1 MWGFAATIF
10 LSAFLLF
17 QIQPLIGKYIL
28 PWFGGTPAV
37 WSTCMLFF
45 QILLLGGY
53 AYAHAVASRLT
64 PKRQGQVH
72 AVMVVA
78 ALLLIAVTSFF
89 WTSPITPGEAFK
101 PTDSSLPILR
111 ILLVLGLGVGLPYFL
126 LSTTG
131 PLVQAWFARVYPH
144 KSPYRLYVLS
154 NVGSLLAL
162 LSYPFVFEPMLP
174 LTTQANAWSVGFV
187 VYGVMVLVLAWVLAR
202 RAANTALEA
211 GPGATSV
218 SDGGDSTAEGPG
230 AASMSRQATS
240 AQGDLET
247 RTGLLEHEAVWHKQ
261 QEEGPP
267 TFGRKVLWMS
277 LAAVASL
284 MLLATTNQ
292 MCQEVA
298 VIPFLWI
305 LPLVLYLLSFILV
318 FSKDAYSARVFWMPA
333 MVLSSAA
340 TLWAMFEGVD
350 LGIVAQVAIYS
361 VNLFVVCMVAHG
373 EMVRL
378 RPKPEYLTSFYLMMS
393 LGGAMGGLFVS
404 AVAPFVFLGFWELHV
419 GIALTWALVLV
430 QLYRVRRQAYASVG
444 LRAARLACG
453 ATTGVVLAFLVA
465 HIVAELGGTVYL
477 SRNFYGLLK
486 VKQEVSSHSSRQ
498 LNRLTHGAITH
509 GMQYTDPAL
518 GCVPTS
524 YYGPTTG
531 AGLAINFH
539 PRRVHLDLSGE
550 SVEAV
555 GDRTLDIGAIGMGTG
570 TLASLGEP
578 GDRMRFYEINPQVIS
593 LSKGK
598 EAVFTYADKCPAI
611 VDVAEGDARITLERE
626 VNEGRAGL
634 YDVLL
639 VDAFSSDSIPV
650 HLLTVEAV
658 QLYQRAMKPDG
669 ILVVHISNRHLDLR
683 PVVFGIARHL
693 GLFAVTVDYDV
704 DSSRDL
710 YGATWIIL
718 TNNKAFFETYP
729 VSDLLK
735 QQEPP
740 IREVPLWT
748 DNYSNLSLIL
758 K

>member
-64 PKRQGQVH
+64 PKRQSQVH
-72 AVMVVA
+72 G
-78 ALLLIAVTSFF
+78 ALLLVSLVMLGVTAFF
-89 WTSPITPGEAFK
+89 WNSPITPGEEFK
-101 PTDSSLPILR
+101 PGDSSMPIPR

-131 PLVQAWFARVYPH
+131 PLVQSWFARIYPDR
-144 KSPYRLYVLS
+144 SPYKLYVLS

-187 VYGVMVLVLAWVLAR
+187 VYGVCVLVLAWVLAKKAGSLPAQPTLEVASEQEGVL
-202 RAANTALEA
+202 AAR
-211 GPGATSV
+211 
-218 SDGGDSTAEGPG
+218 TAEIDPLTATPEQL
-230 AASMSRQATS
+230 AAAL
-240 AQGDLET
+240 GVEHKE
-247 RTGLLEHEAVWHKQ
+247 RTDQEA
-261 QEEGPP
+261 PP
-267 TFGRKVLWMS
+267 TLGRRILWMS

-305 LPLVLYLLSFILV
+305 LPLVLYLLTFILV
-318 FSKDAYSARVFWMPA
+318 FSKDIYSARIIWIPA
-333 MVLSSAA
+333 LVLSSAA
-340 TLWAMFEGVD
+340 TIWAMFEGVD
-350 LGIVAQVAIYS
+350 LGIVAQVSIYS
-361 VNLFVVCMVAHG
+361 ANLFIVCMVMHG

-378 RPKPEYLTSFYLMMS
+378 RPHARYLTSFYLMMS
-393 LGGAMGGLFVS
+393 LGGALGGLFVS
-404 AVAPFVFLGFWELHV
+404 AVAPFVFLGFWELDL
-419 GIALTWALVLV
+419 GIAFTWILVLV
-430 QLYRVRRQAYASVG
+430 QLYRIRSVGYASTG
-444 LRAARLACG
+444 LRAARMAAG
-453 ATTGVVLAFLVA
+453 AATGIVIAFLGY
-465 HIVAELGGTVYL
+465 HIYTNMGDTVYL
-477 SRNFYGLLK
+477 SRNFYGLLR
-486 VKQEVSSHSSRQ
+486 VKKEVSSYSDREVH
-498 LNRLTHGAITH
+498 RLTHGAITH
-509 GMQYTDPAL
+509 GLQYTQPEL
-518 GCVPTS
+518 WCVPTS

-539 PRRVHLDLSGE
+539 PKRVLPDVRGKSAEGE
-550 SVEAV
+550 V
-555 GDRTLDIGAIGMGTG
+555 DRSLEIGAIGMGTG
-570 TLASLGEP
+570 TLAALGEP
-578 GDRMRFYEINPQVIS
+578 GDRMRFYEINPEVIGI
-593 LSKGK
+593 SKGPN
-598 EAVFTYADKCPAI
+598 AVFKYSDHCPAK
-611 VDVAEGDARITLERE
+611 VDVVEGDARITMERE
-626 VNEGRAGL
+626 VKEGRAGF

-639 VDAFSSDSIPV
+639 LDAFSSDSIPV

-658 QLYQRAMKPDG
+658 QLYLKAMKPDG

-683 PVVFGIARHL
+683 PVVFGIAEHL
-693 GLFAVTVDYDV
+693 GLRAVTVDYDA
-704 DSSRDL
+704 DNARDL
-710 YGATWIIL
+710 YGATWIIV
-718 TNNKAFFETYP
+718 TNNTEFFDTYP

-735 QQEPP
+735 QDEPP
-740 IREVPLWT
+740 YKKIPLWT
-748 DNYSNLSLIL
+748 DDYSNLSMIL